1 MLIKEKFLRER
12 IRAEILRLKT
22 AVPSAKNLREG
33 IVHIEDMKP
42 EQLLKFFDSWSTQK
56 DKIGVTEKIDGSPM
70 VFGVNE
76 GGEFFL
82 GSKNLTF
89 TSYDKIPKVFFMD
102 HFRKFF
108 INIEK
113 LPVKDVVNK
122 ALGED
127 IGGFTIEGEAVPHHQ
142 HNLISYSE
150 KKVGEGV
157 FVIFNIKSETK
168 NINDNDSIVKISQAL
183 NAANDSG
190 IKFMSVP
197 EISRKDISFE
207 EIGVEELR
215 DLILQ
220 HGNVLAKPARSPE
233 EKAIKRLVADKAN
246 EIGKLAKSKMLSGD
260 VTSAIGDKVGEI
272 EGIVV
277 RLPDNSLVK
286 FIDKDYFTKRGAVLW
301 SYLKKVMAFE
311 KQFKQEIKE
320 NPGGFASALKKF
332 ESSLLQTK
340 KEFES
345 GGRESIGV
353 GKQVENTEKQIE
365 YQLNLI
371 NAMKKLP
378 QEEAISKYLD
388 RTLAEAKKRKSFLQT
403 LIEDKKSANKNQ
415 FLILEG
421 GHAVKS
427 TNTETPRE
435 LVEPTVKNA
444 IKTCLGDI
452 EFSLIGNLN
461 KAVSSDI
468 DVAIDAGKLLQEFG
482 LQTVDTAFFSKVKEK
497 IQKNS
502 PQTEVAILS
511 GLKIVSFSA
520 PLVDQ
525 SGKQL
530 ASISNPD
537 EPGVVQID
545 LFFGN
550 VNFMKKSKS
559 GAPADSKYKAVYR
572 NLLISEIAANVTEEI
587 EPGVFRKY
595 ELGGNEGILENIF
608 RLDAKGKREV
618 IAKKLISRNA
628 DDIPRMFIND
638 TLSWSDID
646 SFEKTLAQMKSP
658 KFKHRDKLELILS
671 KYTENLTRLKLEVP
685 RELSND
691 N

>member
-157 FVIFNIKSETK
+157 FVIFNIKTDSK
-168 NINDNDSIVKISQAL
+168 NINDGGTIEKLSKAL
-183 NAANDSG
+183 NAASGSGG
-190 IKFMSVP
+190 IKFMSIP
-197 EISRKDISFE
+197 EISRK
-207 EIGVEELR
+207 EIEFDGTGTEELR
-215 DLILQ
+215 QLINT
-220 HGNVLAKPARSPE
+220 HGNVLAKPARTPE
-233 EKAIKRLVADKAN
+233 EKAIKQLVADKAN
-246 EIGKLAKSKMLSGD
+246 EIGKLAKAKMLSGD
-260 VTSAIGDKVGEI
+260 VKSAIGDTAGEV

-286 FIDKDYFTKRGAVLW
+286 FVDKTSFLKRKDALW
-301 SYLKKVMAFE
+301 SFVSKIIKVDKA
-311 KQFKQEIKE
+311 FKQEIKE
-320 NPGGFASALKKF
+320 NPDNFVESLNRF
-332 ESSLLQTK
+332 ESTLRQLE

-345 GGRESIGV
+345 GGRELIGV
-353 GKQVENTEKQIE
+353 EKHIENTEKQFAYQFQIIE
-365 YQLNLI
+365 IMKNL
-371 NAMKKLP
+371 P
-378 QEEAISKYLD
+378 PEEAIRKYND
-388 RTLAEAKKRKSFLQT
+388 RTLLESVRRKSFLQT

-415 FLILEG
+415 FLVLEG

-444 IKTCLGDI
+444 INTCLGDI

-525 SGKQL
+525 SGKQ
-530 ASISNPD
+530 
-537 EPGVVQID
+537 
-545 LFFGN
+545 
-550 VNFMKKSKS
+550 
-559 GAPADSKYKAVYR
+559 
-572 NLLISEIAANVTEEI
+572 
-587 EPGVFRKY
+587 
-595 ELGGNEGILENIF
+595 
-608 RLDAKGKREV
+608 
-618 IAKKLISRNA
+618 
-628 DDIPRMFIND
+628 
-638 TLSWSDID
+638 
-646 SFEKTLAQMKSP
+646 
-658 KFKHRDKLELILS
+658 
-671 KYTENLTRLKLEVP
+671 
-685 RELSND
+685 
-691 N
+691 